1 MLALTCVVVDKVGL
15 PLVSVGLLPV
25 RGEGPQAV
33 IVWRVR
39 VSGVSV
45 VLGDV
50 ALATAPAG
58 VVWTHTCNVSR
69 HITNSGH
76 FLNIVIV
83 VVVVVVVIV
92 AVVVVL
98 TGVRLLPTLLLPPE
112 RLEAARHGHHQ
123 VG

>member
-1 MLALTCVVVDKVGL
+1 M
-15 PLVSVGLLPV
+15 
-25 RGEGPQAV
+25 
-33 IVWRVR
+33 
-39 VSGVSV
+39 
-45 VLGDV
+45 LGDV

-83 VVVVVVVIV
+83 VVVVFIV